1 MTMRSL
7 LAVMFAAAF
16 ATSAL
21 AQSPPPAPPAAV
33 QGAVPEAPAGAP
45 PPSKRASCR
54 AEGQG
59 QGLRG
64 QKLQDHVQLCVQAAR
79 TACLNEAIA
88 KNLRGAERKTFMRS
102 CTA

>member
-1 MTMRSL
+1 MAMRSL

-21 AQSPPPAPPAAV
+21 AQSPPPAPTPAPPAAV
-33 QGAVPEAPAGAP
+33 PGAPAGA

-79 TACLNEAIA
+79 TACLNDAIA
-88 KNLRGAERKTFMRS
+88 KNLRGAERKAFMRS

>member
-21 AQSPPPAPPAAV
+21 AQSPPPAPTPAPPAAV
-33 QGAVPEAPAGAP
+33 PGAPAGA

-59 QGLRG
+59 QALRG

-79 TACLNEAIA
+79 TACLNDAIA
-88 KNLRGAERKTFMRS
+88 KNLRGAERKAFMRS

>member
-1 MTMRSL
+1 MRSVI
-7 LAVMFAAAF
+7 AVMLAAVF

-21 AQSPPPAPPAAV
+21 AQSPPPPPAPVPA
-33 QGAVPEAPAGAP
+33 PEAPAGAA
-45 PPSKRASCR
+45 PPSKRATCR

-59 QGLRG
+59 QGLKG
-64 QKLQDHVQLCVQAAR
+64 QKLRDHVQLCMHQAR
-79 TACLNEAIA
+79 TGCLNDAIA

>member
-1 MTMRSL
+1 MRSL
-7 LAVMFAAAF
+7 LAVMLAAVF

-21 AQSPPPAPPAAV
+21 AQSPPPPPAPPPAAAP
-33 QGAVPEAPAGAP
+33 GAPVGAAPP

-54 AEGQG
+54 AQGQS

-64 QKLQDHVQLCVQAAR
+64 QQLKDQVQLCVQAAR

-88 KNLRGAERKTFMRS
+88 KNLRGPDRKAFMRS

>member
-1 MTMRSL
+1 MRSM
-7 LAVMFAAAF
+7 LAVMLAAVF

-21 AQSPPPAPPAAV
+21 AQSPPPPPAPPPAAAP
-33 QGAVPEAPAGAP
+33 GAPVGAAPPP

-54 AEGQG
+54 AQG
-59 QGLRG
+59 RSQGLRG
-64 QKLQDHVQLCVQAAR
+64 QQLKDQVQLCVQAAR

-88 KNLRGAERKTFMRS
+88 KNLRGPDRKAFMRS

>member
-1 MTMRSL
+1 MRSL
-7 LAVMFAAAF
+7 IAVMLAAVL

-21 AQSPPPAPPAAV
+21 AQSPSPPPAPSAAPPP
-33 QGAVPEAPAGAP
+33 GAPAGAAP
-45 PPSKRASCR
+45 SSKRAGCR

-59 QGLRG
+59 QGLKG
-64 QKLQDHVQLCVQAAR
+64 QKLQDHVQLCMQQAR

-88 KNLRGAERKTFMRS
+88 KNLRGAERKTFMQS

>member
-1 MTMRSL
+1 MRSL
-7 LAVMFAAAF
+7 LAVMLAAVF

-21 AQSPPPAPPAAV
+21 AQSPPPPPAPPPAAAP
-33 QGAVPEAPAGAP
+33 GAPVGAAPP

-54 AEGQG
+54 AQGQS

-64 QKLQDHVQLCVQAAR
+64 QQLKDQVQLCVQAAR

-88 KNLRGAERKTFMRS
+88 KNVRGPDRKAFMRS
-102 CTA
+102 CTG